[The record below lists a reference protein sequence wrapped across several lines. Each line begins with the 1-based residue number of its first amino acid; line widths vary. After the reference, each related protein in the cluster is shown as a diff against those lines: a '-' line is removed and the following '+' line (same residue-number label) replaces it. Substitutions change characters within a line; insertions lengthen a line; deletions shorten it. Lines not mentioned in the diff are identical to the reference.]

1 MIMDTPGATN
11 GGKRA
16 VDSTESKP
24 APSQPEVNFNAASR
38 RVGFVSLLIL
48 SYLMTPIAIG
58 QTQSD
63 EEFICTFGSDKRMV
77 SVVKADAAREPK
89 SCRVDYTRNGKTTT
103 VWSSKTGYAYC
114 VAKAASLVT
123 KLAEGHY
130 SCTPQSVGAP
140 DEGRLERH
148 HGFQQQLTAGR

>member
-1 MIMDTPGATN
+1 
-11 GGKRA
+11 
-16 VDSTESKP
+16 
-24 APSQPEVNFNAASR
+24 
-38 RVGFVSLLIL
+38 
-48 SYLMTPIAIG
+48 
-58 QTQSD
+58 
-63 EEFICTFGSDKRMV
+63 V

-89 SCRVDYTRNGKTTT
+89 SCRVDYTRNGRTTT

-140 DEGRLERH
+140 DDRG
-148 HGFQQQLTAGR
+148 